1 VLMVGSGTK
10 PISTETLNPSFDPK
24 RPESQQQLQRHWAQ
38 LEDYEGNEGIKGTSE
53 DGWYENKATFGKIKS
68 WDFGQDARRT
78 YVLYKDSD

>member
-53 DGWYENKATFGKIKS
+53 DGWHET
-68 WDFGQDARRT
+68 GQHLERLKVGILVQRQGR
-78 YVLYKDSD
+78 YMYKDSD